1 MGLKKGYL
9 TQAIKSKDLKLYMG
23 SEGNLFRFLLA
34 QTMETPQPPD
44 DIG

>member
-34 QTMETPQPPD
+34 QTMETTQSPNNID
-44 DIG
+44 